1 MVRPN
6 RDQLVEPAKLADALD
21 LRPLIDRVF
30 SLAETRQPFERTL
43 SPGRIGKTV
52 IDVAG
57 SGE

>member
-1 MVRPN
+1 MINWWSP
-6 RDQLVEPAKLADALD
+6 KLADALD
-21 LRPLIDRVF
+21 LRPVIDRVF
-30 SLAETRQPFERTL
+30 SLAEARQAFERTL